1 MEYFVNL
8 IDICK
13 MAAVAVGVIV
23 FCTSVKKERAYSRLD
38 KLGVVLNI
46 VLSVLY
52 VPLSLA
58 GVCMVFFADNP
69 SGLSSMQLSLLYAG
83 IYCGIS
89 IPVMSIAGIL
99 LSVFARRKGHS
110 IFSFCIQFLPIAVF
124 ILALGFC
131 ICATIH

>member
-13 MAAVAVGVIV
+13 MAAVAVVVIV

-58 GVCMVFFADNP
+58 GVCMIFFADNP
-69 SGLSSMQLSLLYAG
+69 SGLSSVQLSLLYAG
-83 IYCGIS
+83 IICGTS
-89 IPVMSIAGIL
+89 IPVISISGIL

-110 IFSFCIQFLPIAVF
+110 IFSFCVQFLPILIFLTA
-124 ILALGFC
+124 IALWAS
-131 ICATIH
+131 ATVH

>member
-23 FCTSVKKERAYSRLD
+23 FCASVKKERAYSRLD

-58 GVCMVFFADNP
+58 GVCMMFFADNP
-69 SGLSSMQLSLLYAG
+69 SGLSSVQLSLLYAG

-89 IPVMSIAGIL
+89 IPAGIDPA
-99 LSVFARRKGHS
+99 SNM
-110 IFSFCIQFLPIAVF
+110 PIAAQ
-124 ILALGFC
+124 IMAPALGEASMLKAAAAFMR
-131 ICATIH
+131 A